1 LKQNVQTMDFK
12 DPAAHSPAE
21 VRSSVASSPPSA
33 SPSAHPGWAVST
45 QFALPQPGGD
55 APSGAA
61 ASPTSASSPL
71 DICHVGVV
79 LRVVLGV
86 QLVVGLAQSFQALG
100 PADALTRWA
109 QSAVVTLPASLLWL
123 VVACSASRWLSR
135 QRDAWQWGA
144 AMGLGAA
151 VGALAQ
157 WQLTWLDLWTSAPRG
172 AWGWTW
178 VPPMLTGA
186 ALAGVGLAWLKH
198 RAHSQ
203 LPAHAAARLAELQ
216 ARIRPHFLFNTL
228 NTAIALVQ
236 IDPQRAEAVLEDLA
250 ELFRQALTSPS
261 VRTTLAE
268 EIELARR
275 YLSIEQ
281 LRFGERV
288 TVRWELDDA
297 AAQAE
302 VPALILQPLV
312 ENAVRHGIEANPLG
326 GWIVVRTKVQGGL
339 AVLTVSN
346 SVPTQGP
353 TAATAG
359 HGIALRNVRQRLK
372 LMHDVESDFDAGL
385 QRAAPGGDAGRQP
398 PVYVVRVAV
407 PLPKH
412 PAP

>member
-1 LKQNVQTMDFK
+1 MKQNVQTMDFK

-281 LRFGERV
+281 LRFG
-288 TVRWELDDA
+288 
-297 AAQAE
+297 
-302 VPALILQPLV
+302 
-312 ENAVRHGIEANPLG
+312 
-326 GWIVVRTKVQGGL
+326 
-339 AVLTVSN
+339 
-346 SVPTQGP
+346 
-353 TAATAG
+353 
-359 HGIALRNVRQRLK
+359 
-372 LMHDVESDFDAGL
+372 
-385 QRAAPGGDAGRQP
+385 
-398 PVYVVRVAV
+398 
-407 PLPKH
+407 
-412 PAP
+412 

>member
-1 LKQNVQTMDFK
+1 M
-12 DPAAHSPAE
+12 
-21 VRSSVASSPPSA
+21 
-33 SPSAHPGWAVST
+33 
-45 QFALPQPGGD
+45 
-55 APSGAA
+55 
-61 ASPTSASSPL
+61 
-71 DICHVGVV
+71 V

-86 QLVVGLAQSFQALG
+86 QLVVGLALSFQVSSLDG
-100 PADALTRWA
+100 ALTRWA
-109 QSAVVTLPASLLWL
+109 QSAVVSLPASLLWL
-123 VVACSASRWLSR
+123 VLACSGSRWLSR
-135 QRDAWQWGA
+135 QRDAWQWA
-144 AMGLGAA
+144 VAVGLGAV
-151 VGALAQ
+151 VGGLAHWQ
-157 WQLTWLDLWTSAPRG
+157 WVWLEQWVGGTRG
-172 AWGWTW
+172 VGVWPW

-261 VRTTLAE
+261 VRTTLADE
-268 EIELARR
+268 VDLARR
-275 YLSIEQ
+275 YLRIEE

-288 TVRWELDDA
+288 TVRWELDDEA
-297 AAQAE
+297 AAAE
-302 VPALILQPLV
+302 VPALVLQPLV
-312 ENAVRHGIEANPLG
+312 ENAMRHGIEANPLG
-326 GWIVVRTKVQGGL
+326 GWIVVRTKVQGGR

-353 TAATAG
+353 TPATAG

-372 LMHDVESDFDAGL
+372 LMHDVEADFEAGL
-385 QRAAPGGDAGRQP
+385 QPAAPGAAASNDAGRQP
-398 PVYVVRVAV
+398 PVYVVRLAV

-412 PAP
+412 TPL

>member
-1 LKQNVQTMDFK
+1 MKQNVQTMDFK
-12 DPAAHSPAE
+12 DPAAHSPA
-21 VRSSVASSPPSA
+21 VARSSSPSSP
-33 SPSAHPGWAVST
+33 PGWAVST
-45 QFALPQPGGD
+45 QFALPQAG
-55 APSGAA
+55 SGALA
-61 ASPTSASSPL
+61 DGQASSASASPL
-71 DICHVGVV
+71 NVCHVGVV

-86 QLVVGLAQSFQALG
+86 QAVVGLALSFQAQGL
-100 PADALTRWA
+100 AEALTRWA
-109 QSAVVTLPASLLWL
+109 QSAVTSLPASLLWL
-123 VVACSASRWLSR
+123 VVACAASRWVSR
-135 QRDAWQWGA
+135 QRDAVQWGL
-144 AMGLGAA
+144 AMGLGAV
-151 VGALAQ
+151 VGGLAQ
-157 WQLTWLDLWTSAPRG
+157 WQSVWLDPWSGAPRL
-172 AWGWTW
+172 AFGWPL

-268 EIELARR
+268 EIDLARR

-297 AAQAE
+297 ASRAE

-326 GWIVVRTKVQGGL
+326 GWIVVRTKVQGGQ

-407 PLPKH
+407 PLPKQ

>member
-1 LKQNVQTMDFK
+1 MKQNVQTMDFK
-12 DPAAHSPAE
+12 DPAARSPAAAP
-21 VRSSVASSPPSA
+21 SSVASSPSSVASA
-33 SPSAHPGWAVST
+33 ARPGWAVST
-45 QFALPQPGGD
+45 PFALPQTGAGAPSEAQ
-55 APSGAA
+55 APSG
-61 ASPTSASSPL
+61 SPL

-86 QLVVGLAQSFQALG
+86 QLVVALAQSFQALG

-109 QSAVVTLPASLLWL
+109 QSAVVSLPASLLWL
-123 VVACSASRWLSR
+123 VVACAASRWLTR
-135 QRDAWQWGA
+135 QRDVWQWVA
-144 AMGLGAA
+144 AMGLGAV

-157 WQLTWLDLWTSAPRG
+157 WQLAWLDLLGTVPRG
-172 AWGWTW
+172 GWAL

-326 GWIVVRTKVQGGL
+326 GWIVVRTKVQAGL

-353 TAATAG
+353 SPATAG

>member
-1 LKQNVQTMDFK
+1 M
-12 DPAAHSPAE
+12 
-21 VRSSVASSPPSA
+21 
-33 SPSAHPGWAVST
+33 
-45 QFALPQPGGD
+45 
-55 APSGAA
+55 
-61 ASPTSASSPL
+61 
-71 DICHVGVV
+71 GVV

-86 QLVVGLAQSFQALG
+86 QLVVGLAQSFQAVG
-100 PADALTRWA
+100 PADAVTRWA
-109 QSAVVTLPASLLWL
+109 QSAVVSLPASLLWL

-135 QRDAWQWGA
+135 QRDVWQWVA
-144 AMGLGAA
+144 AMGLGAV

-157 WQLTWLDLWTSAPRG
+157 WQLTWLDLWANVPHG
-172 AWGWTW
+172 PWAWAL

-186 ALAGVGLAWLKH
+186 TLAGVGLAWLKH

-353 TAATAG
+353 SAATAG

-372 LMHDVESDFDAGL
+372 LMHDVESDFEAGL
-385 QRAAPGGDAGRQP
+385 QRAAPGGEAGRQP

-412 PAP
+412 PDP